1 MMWVS
6 IKFVPSERKPIK
18 WDIFHESTQLAQSIF
33 TYIKLY
39 RLLGATAGGDSRTLD
54 RVMVNTYRTVYVNQ
68 KKTNKKRMGKINVI
82 NDYQF
87 SKYINKTINY
97 IPVEQWWK
105 WMHDPWQQGTEISI
119 STTTD
124 LVGHLPVIWRQLCT
138 LYSEK
143 KQSPPSTREGKKEVR
158 K

>member
-1 MMWVS
+1 M
-6 IKFVPSERKPIK
+6 
-18 WDIFHESTQLAQSIF
+18 FHQRGNLSNEISSMNQLAQSIF

-97 IPVEQWWK
+97 IPVEQ
-105 WMHDPWQQGTEISI
+105 
-119 STTTD
+119 
-124 LVGHLPVIWRQLCT
+124 
-138 LYSEK
+138 
-143 KQSPPSTREGKKEVR
+143 
-158 K
+158 